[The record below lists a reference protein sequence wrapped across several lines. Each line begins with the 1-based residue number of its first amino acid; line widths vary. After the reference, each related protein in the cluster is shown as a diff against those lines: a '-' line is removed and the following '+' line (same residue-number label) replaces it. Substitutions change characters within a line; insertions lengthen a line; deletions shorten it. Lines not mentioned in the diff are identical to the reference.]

1 MKTNI
6 RMQIAYAVYELK
18 VYRAITLFRGSLISV
33 IFDKTLRVSSHA
45 ASDAEAM
52 TLMSA
57 DIDRIG
63 LSMED
68 VHELY
73 AGPIELGIAL
83 WLLYRLLGVAMGAST
98 AFVVGTSSSAFLIPT
113 DS

>member
-1 MKTNI
+1 M
-6 RMQIAYAVYELK
+6 YELK
-18 VYRAITLFRGSLISV
+18 VYRTITLFRGSLISV

-45 ASDAEAM
+45 ASDGEAM

-63 LSMED
+63 ESLVD

-73 AGPIELGIAL
+73 AGPLELGLTL
-83 WLLYRLLGVAMGAST
+83 WLLYRFLGVAMSAST
-98 AFVVGTSSSAFLIPT
+98 AFMIGTSAYLSFCCDTKLTCLSL
-113 DS
+113 SCR

>member
-1 MKTNI
+1 
-6 RMQIAYAVYELK
+6 
-18 VYRAITLFRGSLISV
+18 
-33 IFDKTLRVSSHA
+33 
-45 ASDAEAM
+45 M

-73 AGPIELGIAL
+73 AGPLELGLAL
-83 WLLYRLLGVAMGAST
+83 WLLYRFLGVAMSAST
-98 AFVVGTSSSAFLIPT
+98 AFVVGKLSSTSGDAKEYMTLTQNSLSRRKLA
-113 DS
+113 SCNHRG